1 MLIEM
6 PLSNGQRC
14 MIEKSA
20 VTALTESNTAG
31 CTRVYAG
38 INMLEVRLSIDT
50 VKDVLYPPAKV
61 EQQKTEEKK

>member
-1 MLIEM
+1 
-6 PLSNGQRC
+6 